1 MCVGDCNDV
10 PVCIGARGQRG
21 QGLHPRVAEA
31 ADLQHGKL
39 AQHHVRG
46 VHRHRGPRGLLRGLS
61 GDQARQGLYRRGQ
74 ERIGVARSEKVTVMT
89 MRRR

>member
-1 MCVGDCNDV
+1 MKPPGK
-10 PVCIGARGQRG
+10 
-21 QGLHPRVAEA
+21 GLSIKNHKDRSSSPGGGWRVAEA

-61 GDQARQGLYRRGQ
+61 GDQARHGLYRRGQ

>member
-1 MCVGDCNDV
+1 MKPPGK
-10 PVCIGARGQRG
+10 
-21 QGLHPRVAEA
+21 GLSIKKHKDRSSSPA
-31 ADLQHGKL
+31 ADLQHGPL